1 MSKVGSLRSMRYA
14 VVLPILVCVCAGV
27 MDARGQGST
36 EVSPHV
42 QALYAEAS
50 AARQAGDV
58 TLAIAK
64 YEAIL
69 KAAPHLAAAY
79 NNLGALYFDAG
90 DYSVAVQTLERG
102 LAIDPKMTSASGVLG
117 MSYLK
122 LGRDKEAVAR
132 LEVAVAA
139 RPSDNALQ
147 MSLARSLLN
156 LGKYDEASDQ
166 LRSYVERNPKDQA
179 ALYLLGKTYLQLSE
193 TALGKIRTIDPD
205 SVTAHEVAGE
215 IDESMHNYDGAL
227 AEYNRA
233 VQLAPNQP
241 GTHYRLGNTFWIEGK
256 WGSALGEFEAD
267 LRNDPHNCTTE
278 WKLGNTLLA
287 ANHAPSEALPHL
299 NKAVAQCPGL
309 TQAHVD
315 RASALLKLDQ
325 PQSASEDLL
334 FAVRDSPKE
343 PSIHFLLSK
352 AYKSL
357 GKSDDARAELEIYG
371 RLQREA
377 SEATA
382 ARAGDVIQLKNVSR

>member
-1 MSKVGSLRSMRYA
+1 MLF
-14 VVLPILVCVCAGV
+14 ILCGTFA
-27 MDARGQGST
+27 ST
-36 EVSPHV
+36 SATPCQESSEITPRV
-42 QALYAEAS
+42 QALYAEAN

-58 TLAIAK
+58 AVAITK

-69 KAAPHLAAAY
+69 KAAPHLAPAY

-90 DYSVAVQTLERG
+90 EYATAARTLERG
-102 LAIDPKMTSASGVLG
+102 LALDPKMTSASGVLG

-122 LGRDKEAVAR
+122 LGRDQEAKTR
-132 LEVAVAA
+132 LQAAVTAHPA
-139 RPSDNALQ
+139 DNTLRL
-147 MSLARSLLN
+147 SLAQSLLN
-156 LGKYDEASDQ
+156 LGEYDEAADQ
-166 LRSYVERNPKDQA
+166 LRIYVARNPMDQA

-193 TALGKIRTIDPD
+193 TALGKIREIDPD

-241 GTHYRLGNTFWIEGK
+241 GTHYRLGNTYWVEGK
-256 WGSALGEFEAD
+256 WESALGEFEAD
-267 LRNDPHNCTTE
+267 LHNDPRNCKTE
-278 WKLGNTLLA
+278 WKLGNTLLE
-287 ANHAPSEALPHL
+287 ANHPPAEALPHL
-299 NKAVAQCPGL
+299 NKAVEQCPNL

-315 RASALLKLDQ
+315 RANALLKLDQ

-334 FAVRDSPKE
+334 LAVKDSPKE

-357 GKSDDARAELEIYG
+357 GKPDEARKELETYG

-382 ARAGDVIQLKNVSR
+382 ARAGDVIQIKNVAR

>member
-1 MSKVGSLRSMRYA
+1 MLL
-14 VVLPILVCVCAGV
+14 VVCLVFCGDSAFS
-27 MDARGQGST
+27 AQGSAD
-36 EVSPHV
+36 VSPRV
-42 QALYAEAS
+42 QTLYAEAG

-58 TLAIAK
+58 PLAIAK

-69 KAAPHLAAAY
+69 QAAPRLAPAY
-79 NNLGALYFDAG
+79 NNLGALYFDTA
-90 DYSVAVQTLERG
+90 DYTAAARTLERG
-102 LAIDPKMTSASGVLG
+102 LALDPKMTSAAGVLG
-117 MSYLK
+117 MTYLK
-122 LGRDKEAVAR
+122 LGRNEEAKTR
-132 LEVAVAA
+132 LQVAVAA
-139 RPSDNALQ
+139 RPTDNTLQ

-156 LGKYDEASDQ
+156 LNEYDEAANQ
-166 LRSYVERNPKDQA
+166 LQLYVKRNPRDQA

-193 TALGKIRTIDPD
+193 AALGKIRTIDPD

-233 VQLAPNQP
+233 VQLAPDQP

-256 WGSALGEFEAD
+256 WELALGEFEAD
-267 LRNDPHNCTTE
+267 LRNDPRNCTTE

-287 ANHAPSEALPHL
+287 ANHVPSEALHHL
-299 NKAVAQCPGL
+299 NHAIEQCPGL
-309 TQAHVD
+309 MQARVD

-325 PQSASEDLL
+325 PQSATEDLL
-334 FAVRDSPKE
+334 LAVKDSPRE

-352 AYKSL
+352 AYKLL
-357 GKSDDARAELEIYG
+357 GKNDDARVELETYG

-382 ARAGDVIQLKNVSR
+382 ARAGDVIQIKNTAR